1 MDVQHQTGR
10 KVHCLS
16 LQQLFCRRK
25 GRWLK
30 AGRSQEPCDRL
41 AHPRV
46 IFDNDDRLVLVGH
59 YSVHALQAEFIAY
72 MDSRKSH
79 CNPGRS
85 APATARFS
93 FVALTPLNYH
103 SIATATR
110 VETFNRSKRPPLLYF
125 GAIPTGE
132 TEQLGAG
139 VWRFMHRKGWAHTE
153 VCTRVRKKQ
162 IIRKV
167 QAGLRI
173 HDLAQI
179 YQSLV
184 EGVDSN

>member
-110 VETFNRSKRPPLLYF
+110 VETFNRSKKAAAIVLWCNTDRGD
-125 GAIPTGE
+125 GAIGCRCLAFYASERMGSYRSLHASP
-132 TEQLGAG
+132 
-139 VWRFMHRKGWAHTE
+139 
-153 VCTRVRKKQ
+153 KKANHP
-162 IIRKV
+162 KS
-167 QAGLRI
+167 ASGLK
-173 HDLAQI
+173 
-179 YQSLV
+179 
-184 EGVDSN
+184 DS